1 LVGGETG
8 FVLVRQALS
17 MATAVALAEKAKR
30 TLYKVFLERVIRER
44 SVTLDSLHLM
54 KLQWR
59 PREVEKLKGK
69 LH

>member
-54 KLQWR
+54 KLQ
-59 PREVEKLKGK
+59 
-69 LH
+69 